1 MTDENESGNFFY
13 FPLQPQLLS
22 TYHPNFLPPIPQLS
36 STYIFLTP
44 YKASNIKPSSVLL
57 KKARNYFRIK

>member
-1 MTDENESGNFFY
+1 MTDEMKCGKNFSFSTSTPTFFHLYPNFFP
-13 FPLQPQLLS
+13 PL
-22 TYHPNFLPPIPQLS
+22 
-36 STYIFLTP
+36 IFLTP